1 MPILCISPLWA
12 IFKKFTILNG
22 RCPYFIFNIK
32 ILLPQSGY
40 VEIMEEGKPTIEK
53 TFERQLLFPELHPEN
68 EIYITLW
75 MPDGFSVSKL
85 KASYENGEVKII
97 KGLIKENNIVF
108 NFKLSY
114 DSLKFILPLIVGF
127 ILWILLGIG
136 KAKK

>member
-1 MPILCISPLWA
+1 
-12 IFKKFTILNG
+12 
-22 RCPYFIFNIK
+22 
-32 ILLPQSGY
+32 
-40 VEIMEEGKPTIEK
+40 MEEGKPTIEK